1 MFKWVPVLHLS
12 RMFVSARCEERRLKV
27 AIAAAGLAQVASADL
42 DLGPVWRNACKF
54 FSQSLPHPPCP
65 NQTGLL
71 RWDVQIDRSLRWC
84 NAKPNCCE
92 VWQSVAGSKTRFWG
106 HTWQLPIWTTSQF
119 NPTCYLKYLMKAHQ
133 PNKPDQ
139 VRQFVLPAIYCKR
152 IWARKFLGCM
162 NERMKQAAV
171 FASDF

>member
-1 MFKWVPVLHLS
+1 MLWVLPATFYLLLWMFKWVQVLHLS

-27 AIAAAGLAQVASADL
+27 AIAAAGLSQVASADL

-71 RWDVQIDRSLRWC
+71 QWDVQIDRSLRWC

-92 VWQSVAGSKTRFWG
+92 VWQSGSKTRFG
-106 HTWQLPIWTTSQF
+106 ATHDNCQSGQQANLIRPV
-119 NPTCYLKYLMKAHQ
+119 KYLMKAHR
-133 PNKPDQ
+133 PNKPDHSYQ
-139 VRQFVLPAIYCKR
+139 IIL
-152 IWARKFLGCM
+152 
-162 NERMKQAAV
+162 
-171 FASDF
+171 

>member
-1 MFKWVPVLHLS
+1 MGPGSAFISNVRFREMRGKTTKGGHCGS
-12 RMFVSARCEERRLKV
+12 R
-27 AIAAAGLAQVASADL
+27 AGPSGQCWSGSGTCLAECL
-42 DLGPVWRNACKF
+42 
-54 FSQSLPHPPCP
+54 
-65 NQTGLL
+65 
-71 RWDVQIDRSLRWC
+71 QILFAKSPTSTSS
-84 NAKPNCCE
+84 KPNWSPAVGWPHRSVSE
-92 VWQSVAGSKTRFWG
+92 VMQCQTKLLWSLAVSGRLENQILG
-106 HTWQLPIWTTSQF
+106 HTWQVPIWSTSQF